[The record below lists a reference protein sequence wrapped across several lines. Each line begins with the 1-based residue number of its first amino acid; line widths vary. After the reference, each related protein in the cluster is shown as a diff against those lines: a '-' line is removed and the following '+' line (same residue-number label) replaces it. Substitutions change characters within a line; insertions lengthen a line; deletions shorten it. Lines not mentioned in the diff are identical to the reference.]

1 MRIKQIELNGFKS
14 FMDRTVLE
22 LPRGVSAIVGPNGC
36 GKSNIVDA
44 LRWVI
49 GEQSPKHLRGDVM
62 EDVICNGNAE
72 TGPLGM
78 AEVSLLLER
87 DEAELLAAAST
98 AAEEGADALP
108 RELARASEVLVTR
121 RYFRSGESEYFIN
134 RVPCRLKDITELFLG
149 TGVGTRAYAIIEQ
162 GQIERIVNAKP
173 EELRLF
179 IEEAAGVTRF
189 RHRKIAA
196 ERKMERTRENLV
208 RVHDVLRELE
218 RQRASLE
225 RQARRAE
232 QHRRL
237 KEELRALDLQ
247 VLAARERTW
256 SAELVQLHDRLAA
269 VQRDEAARQEE
280 LRRVERESGA
290 ARAQR
295 LADEERLRAIEAEIA
310 EARLAAGEAQ
320 VRAAALEARA
330 AELRARGAQART
342 DAETLAA
349 RQAALAAELARLS
362 AELDGLAVAQTQ
374 AEAARAQA
382 EARLAELGTAGATFE
397 SAAEAAKDALVD
409 ALAEAARARNLG
421 EALRERREEL
431 VGRKRR
437 LDEERR
443 RLGERLHE
451 SERAAEAA
459 RAEAARLEAERAEA
473 SQQRAALQGEHTT
486 LAREAAAAAAALEAR
501 RAAMTQLRSR
511 AESLREL
518 QERHEGCTRGVSSLL
533 ARREPGVVLLAS
545 VLRVPAALERAVAAA
560 LGARLRQVVVPDVP
574 AAVGAVRW
582 LRDAGA
588 GSATVLPREATR
600 RAPTIVP
607 SGRRLLDQIEVDT
620 DHWALAEAVLGQ
632 VLLAEDLDEALR
644 LWREASH
651 GVTVVTL
658 AGEAL
663 DPLGAVSGGSEP
675 PLEELLLARARE
687 LRELDAALAAGEQEL
702 ARASA
707 AVDDLRQRAAA
718 AATALGACE
727 ERLQALGLAA
737 VAAEKDRERLDEE
750 RARVTAALEAWAL
763 EAGGLAGAEGQA
775 AEELAAVEQ
784 RLAQAEASV
793 AQRRAALAAA
803 QEALASWREAHAEA
817 ERERTAAAV
826 AAAAAGERRRA
837 AEAAAE
843 RCRTELREAEERQ
856 RAAAAAAQDAA
867 TGAEAA
873 AGDLAAAVAVRAA
886 AEERAASLGAE
897 RDRLRAALAQADAAL
912 SNDDQAE
919 REARAQLAALRDER
933 GALEVAVVE
942 RRVALEH
949 LAAELKERYDLGP
962 EALAAVAVDEGDAAA
977 RAARIEELRRRLAAL
992 GDVNPAAMQELEE
1005 VEARHSFLTA
1015 QRDDLERSLDDL
1027 RRTIAKLTRTSRARF
1042 EETFAAANAKLG
1054 EVFPKLFPGGTA
1066 RLELTDAEEDGEP
1079 GVEIAVQPAGK
1090 QLRRLSLLSG
1100 GEKAL
1105 SATALVLSLFLIR
1118 PTPFCVLDEVD
1129 APLDEANIGRFN
1141 QLIREMAE
1149 RTQFVLITHNRRTME
1164 VADTLYGITMER
1176 PGISKVVAVR
1186 LREAA

>member
-49 GEQSPKHLRGDVM
+49 GEQSPKHIRGDV
-62 EDVICNGNAE
+62 
-72 TGPLGM
+72 M

-87 DEAELLAAAST
+87 DEAELLAAAEAT
-98 AAEEGADALP
+98 GEDGADALP

-342 DAETLAA
+342 DAEALAV

-409 ALAEAARARNLG
+409 ALAEAARARNLR

-431 VGRKRR
+431 AGRKRR

-459 RAEAARLEAERAEA
+459 RAEAARLEAERAET
-473 SQQRAALQGEHTT
+473 SHQRAALQGEHTT
-486 LAREAAAAAAALEAR
+486 LA
-501 RAAMTQLRSR
+501 
-511 AESLREL
+511 
-518 QERHEGCTRGVSSLL
+518 
-533 ARREPGVVLLAS
+533 
-545 VLRVPAALERAVAAA
+545 
-560 LGARLRQVVVPDVP
+560 
-574 AAVGAVRW
+574 
-582 LRDAGA
+582 
-588 GSATVLPREATR
+588 
-600 RAPTIVP
+600 
-607 SGRRLLDQIEVDT
+607 
-620 DHWALAEAVLGQ
+620 
-632 VLLAEDLDEALR
+632 
-644 LWREASH
+644 
-651 GVTVVTL
+651 
-658 AGEAL
+658 
-663 DPLGAVSGGSEP
+663 
-675 PLEELLLARARE
+675 
-687 LRELDAALAAGEQEL
+687 
-702 ARASA
+702 
-707 AVDDLRQRAAA
+707 
-718 AATALGACE
+718 
-727 ERLQALGLAA
+727 
-737 VAAEKDRERLDEE
+737 
-750 RARVTAALEAWAL
+750 
-763 EAGGLAGAEGQA
+763 
-775 AEELAAVEQ
+775 
-784 RLAQAEASV
+784 
-793 AQRRAALAAA
+793 
-803 QEALASWREAHAEA
+803 
-817 ERERTAAAV
+817 
-826 AAAAAGERRRA
+826 
-837 AEAAAE
+837 
-843 RCRTELREAEERQ
+843 
-856 RAAAAAAQDAA
+856 
-867 TGAEAA
+867 
-873 AGDLAAAVAVRAA
+873 
-886 AEERAASLGAE
+886 
-897 RDRLRAALAQADAAL
+897 
-912 SNDDQAE
+912 
-919 REARAQLAALRDER
+919 
-933 GALEVAVVE
+933 
-942 RRVALEH
+942 
-949 LAAELKERYDLGP
+949 
-962 EALAAVAVDEGDAAA
+962 
-977 RAARIEELRRRLAAL
+977 
-992 GDVNPAAMQELEE
+992 
-1005 VEARHSFLTA
+1005 
-1015 QRDDLERSLDDL
+1015 
-1027 RRTIAKLTRTSRARF
+1027 
-1042 EETFAAANAKLG
+1042 
-1054 EVFPKLFPGGTA
+1054 
-1066 RLELTDAEEDGEP
+1066 
-1079 GVEIAVQPAGK
+1079 
-1090 QLRRLSLLSG
+1090 
-1100 GEKAL
+1100 
-1105 SATALVLSLFLIR
+1105 
-1118 PTPFCVLDEVD
+1118 
-1129 APLDEANIGRFN
+1129 
-1141 QLIREMAE
+1141 
-1149 RTQFVLITHNRRTME
+1149 
-1164 VADTLYGITMER
+1164 
-1176 PGISKVVAVR
+1176 
-1186 LREAA
+1186 